1 MLRQECGW
9 FDKKENSVGF
19 LSSNL
24 SGDAANV
31 QDVGI
36 WNTLLDFEH
45 FYYFIYFFA
54 VMKMQFFSL
63 IRLLVSH

>member
-1 MLRQECGW
+1 MLTNNISVRLMTFKAMLRQECGW

-31 QDVGI
+31 QNVK
-36 WNTLLDFEH
+36 NTSFHFKHFILL
-45 FYYFIYFFA
+45 
-54 VMKMQFFSL
+54 
-63 IRLLVSH
+63 

>member
-1 MLRQECGW
+1 MLTSEFSVRLMTFKAMLSQDCGW

-31 QDVGI
+31 QNV
-36 WNTLLDFEH
+36 
-45 FYYFIYFFA
+45 
-54 VMKMQFFSL
+54 
-63 IRLLVSH
+63 